1 VTGKEEWRL
10 PTIFCGDVI
19 IQVSDMNDEYEDWGE
34 SFDDKESSDWEDY
47 LGGPDDE
54 EIESRFERE
63 MESTREKNSERE
75 SERYDEENFEIEV
88 SDEEIENEQASRM
101 EEIVE
106 WLSGSKLASKL
117 IAKDGFFVSK
127 GPYVRLKGGNTV
139 DLIEWLLN
147 EGIKGGVA
155 VAGYSVVSSKLES
168 GYGERLSFFR
178 IIIDAPFSPV
188 PIEHEEPDCD
198 VF

>member
-1 VTGKEEWRL
+1 
-10 PTIFCGDVI
+10 
-19 IQVSDMNDEYEDWGE
+19 MNDEYEDWGE
-34 SFDDKESSDWEDY
+34 SFDDKESSDWEDF

-54 EIESRFERE
+54 EIESRFESE
-63 MESTREKNSERE
+63 MESAMERKLERE

-101 EEIVE
+101 EEIIV
-106 WLSGSKLASKL
+106 WLARSNLASKL
-117 IAKDGFFVSK
+117 VTKDGFFVSK
-127 GPYVRLKGGNTV
+127 GPYVRLNGGNTV
-139 DLIEWLLN
+139 DLIKWLLD

-155 VAGYSVVSSKLES
+155 VAGYSVVSSKPKS

-188 PIEHEEPDCD
+188 PVEHEETDFD